1 MIEFFT
7 ALTEYSF
14 LQFALLAGIL
24 ASIGCGIMG
33 TYVVLK
39 RITFIAGGISHSVL
53 GGMGVSVYYG
63 FEPLSGA
70 LIAAIA
76 SALLIGWV
84 RIKWRIKEDI
94 LIGLLW
100 ALGMAI
106 GILFISQTPDYQA
119 DLMSY
124 LFGSI
129 LLISKQSLWFMVIL
143 DIVLLLV
150 IGIWHRQFFAV
161 VFDEEFAR
169 LRGIPVTFFYL
180 LLLVMI
186 AVTVVLLI
194 QVVGLILVLALLT
207 LPASVAG
214 HYVRSIG
221 KMMLVATILGSIIT
235 VFGLGFSYS
244 YNTPTGAIIV
254 IIAAVVYI
262 ISAIYS
268 GIIAKRL

>member
-1 MIEFFT
+1 MTDFFLV
-7 ALTEYSF
+7 LTEYSF

-70 LIAAIA
+70 LIAAII

-84 RIKWRIKEDI
+84 RIKWRVQEDI
-94 LIGLLW
+94 LIGALW

-106 GILFISQTPDYQA
+106 GILFISQTPGYQA
-119 DLMSY
+119 DLMNY
-124 LFGSI
+124 LFGNI
-129 LLISKQSLWFMVIL
+129 LLISKQSLWFMLAL
-143 DIVLLLV
+143 DTLLLLV
-150 IGIWHRQFFAV
+150 IGIWHRQFLAV
-161 VFDEEFAR
+161 VFDEEFAK

-207 LPASVAG
+207 LPASIAG
-214 HYVRSIG
+214 HYVSSIG
-221 KMMLVATILGSIIT
+221 KMMLVATIIGSIIT
-235 VFGLGFSYS
+235 TLGLGVSYS
-244 YNTPTGAIIV
+244 SNLPTSAIIV
-254 IIAAVVYI
+254 LIAGCAYI

-268 GIIAKRL
+268 HIITKRL